1 MKDAPF
7 NITTVLF
14 AVLGISIVAGG
25 IWAAILGAIGLDG
38 FWGIFLCAFL
48 PIPLASLVRQGTA
61 RAAADHA
68 GVKGKSPFAFS
79 LPIRLAIGAV
89 VAAGIAF
96 LLSLSEFYSFGI
108 ILGAVAAL
116 LTSLALI
123 LIFFI
128 KVSMFGGK

>member
-14 AVLGISIVAGG
+14 AVWGISTVAGG
-25 IWAAILGAIGLDG
+25 IWAALLGAIGFDG
-38 FWGIFLCAFL
+38 FWGIFLSAFL

-79 LPIRLAIGAV
+79 LPIRMAIGAV
-89 VAAGIAF
+89 VAAGIAYLF
-96 LLSLSEFYSFGI
+96 SLSEFYSFGI
-108 ILGAVAAL
+108 MLGAVAAL
-116 LTSLALI
+116 LTSLVLI
-123 LIFFI
+123 LVFYLT
-128 KVSMFGGK
+128 VSLRK